1 MQRIQRNI
9 ITGLLTALPLLLTA
23 WVVSFVFDILVA
35 GGRPV
40 VDGVA
45 RTLEGGFPELAAL
58 LRNPVFQSVLGAL
71 LTLILLYLLGALAAQ
86 VLGRRLLALFDRL
99 MARIPLVQS
108 VYGAVRKL
116 ITALQSSPAGQQR
129 VVLIEFPTPQ
139 MKALGFV
146 TKIFTDADGG
156 GDIAAVYVPTAPNPT
171 SGYMELVPVER
182 LVFLDW
188 TANDAMQFILSG
200 GTAAPEHLTFGPRG
214 GPPITRG

>member
-23 WVVSFVFDILVA
+23 WVVSFVVDIMVA
-35 GGRPV
+35 GGRPL
-40 VDGVA
+40 VDGIA
-45 RTLEGGFPELAAL
+45 RSLQESLPEVAAL
-58 LRNPVFQSVLGAL
+58 LRDPTFQSVLAVFV
-71 LTLILLYLLGALAAQ
+71 TLVVLYLLGALATQ
-86 VLGRRLLALFDRL
+86 VLGRRMLALFDRL

-116 ITALQSSPAGQQR
+116 ITALQSAPAGQQR
-129 VVLIEFPTPQ
+129 VVLIEFPTPE

-146 TKIFTDADGG
+146 TKIFDDADGG
-156 GDIAAVYVPTAPNPT
+156 GAIAAVYVPTAPNPT

-200 GTAAPEHLTFGPRG
+200 GTAAPEHLGFGPRYR
-214 GPPITRG
+214 PPNAPG